1 MSTELFD
8 LAADLARAQVHDD
21 GIVTVRL
28 APHVAKHIHWVLTQ
42 HGLNLTG
49 EMELPYPADR
59 MAKLRAEQQL
69 NGVALAVF
77 TDKVRRLK

>member
-42 HGLNLTG
+42 HGLDLANHSVGMTG
-49 EMELPYPADR
+49 EDYQ
-59 MAKLRAEQQL
+59 KLLGEMQL